1 MVELGVLCS
10 DLLDKVETL
19 VLSEDSEEMK
29 SSAAKWSCFLESLVE
44 HGDFF
49 GANAAI
55 LGEETELLAVL
66 VDL

>member
-1 MVELGVLCS
+1 
-10 DLLDKVETL
+10 
-19 VLSEDSEEMK
+19 MK